1 MQFDHFLG
9 SDFHGEFRASPLVI
23 YDAGAAGEIYPIYND
38 STAGCW
44 IAHGFEPVL
53 ASYEKL
59 AERYAGRKHVKL
71 HHVALS
77 DRSGTTTLHVHK
89 KVPTYSS
96 LNRNSLVSDS
106 PDADV
111 EEVEIRCARL
121 DDLQQSSDLPAP
133 DFIKLDT
140 EGTEYQIL
148 RGAGALLKQDCLA
161 VVSEIKFI
169 SFSDDT
175 TQFSDLDRLLRDC
188 GFILFDIQ
196 TSRSSRSVGAR
207 FGGKKGP
214 IDSAYVLYFRDF
226 YALYADR
233 LSGNP
238 NLARSK
244 LLKILALVVRYLYLD
259 YAVELIDFGREKN
272 LLTPFEARNLLK
284 LYAGTTDC
292 AWSLPAFPGKEKLAL
307 LVDYLSYLLQP
318 EMKLAIP
325 PMFNN
330 LGNRR
335 STLRRQAPPSELRLH
350 YPVRWRL
357 DRKSVDL
364 RIKTD
369 G

>member
-1 MQFDHFLG
+1 MRFDHFLG
-9 SDFHGEFRASPLVI
+9 SEFHSEFHISPLVI
-23 YDAGAAGEIYPIYND
+23 YDVGAAGEIYPLY
-38 STAGCW
+38 SAATAGCW

-53 ASYEKL
+53 ASFEKL
-59 AERYAGRKHVKL
+59 AQRYAGTDHVKL

-89 KVPTYSS
+89 AVPTYSS

-106 PDADV
+106 TETDV
-111 EEVEIRCARL
+111 EEVEIRCARM
-121 DDLQQSSDLPAP
+121 DDLQRSADLPAP

-140 EGTEYQIL
+140 EGTEFPIL
-148 RGAGALLKQDCLA
+148 QGAASLLKQECLA

-169 SFSDDT
+169 SFSSDT

-196 TSRSSRSVGAR
+196 TSRASRSVGAR

-226 YALYADR
+226 YDLYADR
-233 LSGNP
+233 LSADSQ
-238 NLARSK
+238 LARSK
-244 LLKILALVVRYLYLD
+244 LLKILSLAVRYLYLD

-272 LLTPFEARNLLK
+272 LLTAHEAHKLLK

-292 AWSLPAFPGKEKLAL
+292 AWSLPSFPGKEKLAL
-307 LVDYLSYLLQP
+307 LIDYLSYLLQP
-318 EMKLAIP
+318 EMKLAVP

-335 STLRRQAPPSELRLH
+335 STLRRQMPPKELRLH

-357 DRKSVDL
+357 DRASVDL
-364 RIKTD
+364 RIKID
-369 G
+369 D